1 MAIYFARESIREPS
15 GEEFIGRRSY
25 ESYETYG
32 PCVDCCPAAFTLM
45 PMKQRVLL
53 GMSGGVDS
61 SVAGYLLREQGY
73 EVVGVTMKVWP
84 QDCISRAEDK
94 CCGPQAVAD
103 ARGVAHAL
111 GIPHYVVDEAD
122 QFERLVIDYFA
133 SEYQAGRTP
142 NPCVMCNEKLKFGN
156 LWSKAR
162 ALGCDY
168 IATGHYAIIDHVVA
182 ACGDRGRVDSRTA
195 SGATGVIDP
204 GYSYAVLRKSVDRRK
219 DQSYFLFS
227 LHQPQLRR
235 ALTPLGRMMKP
246 QIREIARSLGLKVA
260 DKIDSQ
266 EICFVPGNDYK
277 AFLRSRLGEN
287 EFHRGEIYDVD
298 GNFVGEHD
306 GIELFTI
313 GQRKGLPGGSLR
325 PRYVVDLD
333 PETNRV
339 IVGDADDL
347 VADEFEID
355 RVNWHPVVAMTKA
368 DSASPLDEGEGT
380 EVRGIPSQNRESR
393 EPSPY
398 PLPWEGRGEET
409 PRGQD
414 RGFSFEATVK
424 IRYNHPGTPATIVLS
439 EDNRARICL
448 HEPQRAVT
456 PGQAAVIYKD
466 DVVLGGGWICR
477 REAPVLA

>member
-1 MAIYFARESIREPS
+1 MN
-15 GEEFIGRRSY
+15 GN
-25 ESYETYG
+25 
-32 PCVDCCPAAFTLM
+32 
-45 PMKQRVLL
+45 KQRVLL

-73 EVVGVTMKVWP
+73 DVIGVTMKVWP

-94 CCGPQAVAD
+94 CCGPQAIAD

-122 QFERLVIDYFA
+122 QFERVVIDYFA

-156 LWSKAR
+156 LWGKAA

-168 IATGHYAIIDHVVA
+168 IATGHYAIIEHVDATPSSRGEECGEGA
-182 ACGDRGRVDSRTA
+182 ASTFAILRKG
-195 SGATGVIDP
+195 IDP
-204 GYSYAVLRKSVDRRK
+204 RK

-227 LHQPQLRR
+227 LRQPQLRR
-235 ALTPLGRMMKP
+235 ALTPLGRMTKP
-246 QIREIARSLGLKVA
+246 EIRKIARSLGLKIA

-277 AFLRSRLGEN
+277 AFLRSHLGYN

-298 GNFVGEHD
+298 GNFLGQHD

-313 GQRKGLPGGSLR
+313 GQRKGLPGGSPR
-325 PRYVVDLD
+325 PRYVADLD

-339 IVGDADDL
+339 IVGDVEHL
-347 VADEFEID
+347 ICDEFTID
-355 RVNWHPVVAMTKA
+355 RVNWHVVAGIGRSAVASAKA
-368 DSASPLDEGEGT
+368 DDP
-380 EVRGIPSQNRESR
+380 
-393 EPSPY
+393 
-398 PLPWEGRGEET
+398 GR
-409 PRGQD
+409 
-414 RGFSFEATVK
+414 SFEATVK
-424 IRYNHPGTPATIVLS
+424 IRYNHPGTVATVTPL
-439 EDNRARICL
+439 EHDRARVRL

-456 PGQAAVIYKD
+456 PGQAAVIYD
-466 DVVLGGGWICR
+466 DDIVLGGGWICR
-477 REAPVLA
+477 RAFCHPEPRKSSGSRDLATLP

>member
-1 MAIYFARESIREPS
+1 MNSQ
-15 GEEFIGRRSY
+15 
-25 ESYETYG
+25 
-32 PCVDCCPAAFTLM
+32 
-45 PMKQRVLL
+45 KQRVLL

-73 EVVGVTMKVWP
+73 EVIGVTMKVWP

-103 ARGVAHAL
+103 ARAVAHSL
-111 GIPHYVVDEAD
+111 GISHYVVDEAD
-122 QFERLVIDYFA
+122 QFERLVIDYFS

-156 LWSKAR
+156 LWRKAA

-168 IATGHYAIIDHVVA
+168 IATGHYAIIERHADRAVVRK
-182 ACGDRGRVDSRTA
+182 GVD
-195 SGATGVIDP
+195 P
-204 GYSYAVLRKSVDRRK
+204 RK

-227 LHQPQLRR
+227 LRQAQLRR
-235 ALTPLGRMMKP
+235 ALTPLGKMFKP

-277 AFLRSRLGEN
+277 AFLRSHLQEN
-287 EFHRGEIYDVD
+287 EFHRGEICDVD
-298 GNFVGEHD
+298 GNFIAEHD

-313 GQRKGLPGGSLR
+313 GQRKGLPGGSQR

-347 VADEFEID
+347 LCDEFEID
-355 RVNWHPVVAMTKA
+355 RVNWHHAGIGDPGL
-368 DSASPLDEGEGT
+368 PL
-380 EVRGIPSQNRESR
+380 
-393 EPSPY
+393 
-398 PLPWEGRGEET
+398 
-409 PRGQD
+409 
-414 RGFSFEATVK
+414 EATVK
-424 IRYNHPGTPATIVLS
+424 IRYNHPGTPATIIPLK
-439 EDNRARICL
+439 DNRARIGL
-448 HEPQRAVT
+448 REPQRAVT
-456 PGQAAVIYKD
+456 PGQAAVLYND
-466 DVVLGGGWICR
+466 DVVLGGGWIGR
-477 REAPVLA
+477 TEPVQRT

>member
-1 MAIYFARESIREPS
+1 MNSN
-15 GEEFIGRRSY
+15 
-25 ESYETYG
+25 
-32 PCVDCCPAAFTLM
+32 
-45 PMKQRVLL
+45 KQRVLL

-73 EVVGVTMKVWP
+73 DVVGVTMKVWP

-103 ARGVAHAL
+103 ARSVAHAL
-111 GIPHYVVDEAD
+111 GIPHYVVDETD

-162 ALGCDY
+162 SLGCDY
-168 IATGHYAIIDHVVA
+168 IATGHYAIIEHHAD
-182 ACGDRGRVDSRTA
+182 C
-195 SGATGVIDP
+195 
-204 GYSYAVLRKSVDRRK
+204 AVLRKSVDRHK

-227 LHQPQLRR
+227 LHQSQLRR
-235 ALTPLGRMMKP
+235 ALTPLGGMTKP
-246 QIREIARSLGLKVA
+246 QIREIARSLGLRVA

-277 AFLRSRLGEN
+277 AFLRSHLGDSG
-287 EFHRGEIYDVD
+287 FHRGEIYDVD

-313 GQRKGLPGGSLR
+313 GQRKGLPGGSIR

-333 PETNRV
+333 PKTNRV
-339 IVGDADDL
+339 IVGDTDDL
-347 VADEFEID
+347 LTDEFDID
-355 RVNWHPVVAMTKA
+355 HVNWHALA
-368 DSASPLDEGEGT
+368 
-380 EVRGIPSQNRESR
+380 GIGDPGS
-393 EPSPY
+393 
-398 PLPWEGRGEET
+398 
-409 PRGQD
+409 
-414 RGFSFEATVK
+414 SFEATVK
-424 IRYNHPGTPATIVLS
+424 IRYNHPGTPATIVSS
-439 EDNRARICL
+439 EDNRARVCL

-456 PGQAAVIYKD
+456 PGQAAVIYDD

-477 REAPVLA
+477 HTACHPEPFDSAQDRLRAAEPKDPAIVA